1 MRVKIPKF
9 ADATGAKAAEFKLP
23 APKTNNNAQTSSKPI
38 QLRAINSFKLGRT
51 KLIEKIDIAKIMRRV
66 ISLEASVT
74 SIKLLE
80 AALV

>member
-1 MRVKIPKF
+1 MRVKIPKL

-51 KLIEKIDIAKIMRRV
+51 KLIGKIDIAKIMRRV